1 MHDRE
6 DDEILRLD
14 VLWLVFVGN
23 TESAT
28 SYILTMNSVHIAPSI
43 VSVGPVQHQHFIF

>member
-1 MHDRE
+1 MHNRE

-23 TESAT
+23 TKGAT
-28 SYILTMNSVHIAPSI
+28 SYIFTMNSVHIAPSI
-43 VSVGPVQHQHFIF
+43 VSVGPVEHQHFKF